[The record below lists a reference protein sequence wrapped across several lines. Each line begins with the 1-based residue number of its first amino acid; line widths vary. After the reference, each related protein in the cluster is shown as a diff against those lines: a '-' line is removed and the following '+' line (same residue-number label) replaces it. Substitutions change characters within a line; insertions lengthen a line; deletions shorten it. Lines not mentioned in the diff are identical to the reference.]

1 MSNHFSLTIV
11 PEKKELDLEI
21 VKVSGRKTEPT
32 DNKIHNVFV
41 FKDWEKKR
49 KTKINKID
57 SINIRGQQS
66 FLENSMNSI
75 KIRIENDMVKKNK
88 IWKYKKIPAKFT
100 LEGLLFSSSVQN
112 QTQKFI
118 ITTTALLDA
127 KYSFVYRKIYQAI
140 GVVKL
145 NEING
150 REKN

>member
-66 FLENSMNSI
+66 FLENTMNSI
-75 KIRIENDMVKKNK
+75 KIRIEKDKVKNMTE
-88 IWKYKKIPAKFT
+88 KYKKILANFT
-100 LEGLLFSSSVQN
+100 LEGLLFSSSVQ
-112 QTQKFI
+112 
-118 ITTTALLDA
+118 TTPKIFLL
-127 KYSFVYRKIYQAI
+127 Q
-140 GVVKL
+140 L
-145 NEING
+145 LLC
-150 REKN
+150 

>member
-1 MSNHFSLTIV
+1 
-11 PEKKELDLEI
+11 
-21 VKVSGRKTEPT
+21 
-32 DNKIHNVFV
+32 
-41 FKDWEKKR
+41 
-49 KTKINKID
+49 
-57 SINIRGQQS
+57 
-66 FLENSMNSI
+66 MNSI